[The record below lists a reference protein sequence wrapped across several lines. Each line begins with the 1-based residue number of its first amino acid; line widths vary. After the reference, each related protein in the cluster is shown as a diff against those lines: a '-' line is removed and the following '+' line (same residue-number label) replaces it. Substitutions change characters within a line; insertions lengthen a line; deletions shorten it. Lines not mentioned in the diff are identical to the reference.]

1 MNKSK
6 HIKYSVDKEG
16 IAIVTWN
23 VADSPVN
30 IMNENT
36 MAEFFLTINQ
46 AIEDNAV
53 KGIVVASAKKDF
65 IAGGDLKWFLNYDK
79 SKEECFEMLMQ
90 TNNYLRKMETCGKP
104 IVAAINGLALGGGCE
119 VALACH
125 YRIMSNHPKSQIG
138 LVECSVGLF
147 PGAGGTQRFL
157 RMMGSQKTV
166 EYITQSKKLTAQQAL
181 KDGIVDAVCTTE
193 EDIILLAKNWI
204 LTKGTC
210 EQLWDNKKFKVTG
223 TPFGVGQVS
232 GVSEFFS
239 VANATAY
246 KTTHGNLPHIKNVL
260 SAIYYGAPCHID
272 RALEIEARYFVDTLF
287 SKETKNII
295 RASFLFINDASKG
308 KSKPKG
314 YETTSFK
321 KIGVIGAGM
330 MGAGIAYVNAKAGL
344 DVVLKDVSLSK
355 AESGKDYVKAQER
368 KKLEGGLTTEVKIEA
383 LVQKIQASDS
393 DTDLAN
399 CDLIIEAVFEN
410 EKLKNQVTIATEK
423 VIPEDVIYASNTST
437 IPISQLAKA
446 SIKADKF
453 IGLHF
458 FSPVEKMPLVEV
470 IVGKE
475 TSEKTLAAAIDYV
488 IAIRKVPIIVNDG
501 RGFFTS
507 RVFGKYINEGIT
519 MLTEGVPP
527 AVIEN
532 VAKKI
537 GMPVG
542 PLAVSDE
549 INLKLIVD
557 IMSEDPNLTSHE
569 IQLKSKLVS
578 IIEVNGR
585 TGKKEGKGFY
595 DYPKDGR
602 KAIWKEWATIYPT
615 HTDYNEEEI
624 GKRLL
629 FSMVIDS
636 YKCLD
641 SGVIR
646 EPKDA
651 DVGSILGLGF
661 PIHTG
666 GVMSYIDYVG
676 AKAFAVYSEKL
687 QLKYGER
694 FTLPESLKERIEKV
708 GSGRVFYNN

>member
-1 MNKSK
+1 MNNSK
-6 HIKYSVDKEG
+6 HIKYSIDKDG
-16 IAIVTWN
+16 IAIVTWD

-30 IMNENT
+30 IMNEVT
-36 MAEFFLTINQ
+36 MAEFFSTINQ
-46 AIEDNAV
+46 AIEDDAV
-53 KGIVVASAKKDF
+53 KGIVIASAKKDF

-90 TNNYLRKMETCGKP
+90 TNTHLRKIETCGKP
-104 IVAAINGLALGGGCE
+104 VVAAINGLALGGGCE

-125 YRIMSNHPKSQIG
+125 HRIMSNHPKSQIG

-157 RMMGSQKTV
+157 RMLGSQKTIQ
-166 EYITQSKKLTAQQAL
+166 YITQSKKLTAEQAL
-181 KDGIVDAVCTTE
+181 KDGLVDAVCSPE
-193 EDIILLAKNWI
+193 YDIIALAKNWI
-204 LTKGTC
+204 LTNGTC
-210 EQLWDNKKFKVTG
+210 EQPWDNKGFKVPG
-223 TPFGVGQVS
+223 TPLGVGQVS

-239 VANATAY
+239 VANAMAY

-260 SAIYYGAPCHID
+260 SAIYYGAACHINK
-272 RALEIEARYFVDTLF
+272 ALEVEARYFVDTLF

-295 RASFLFINDASKG
+295 RASFLYINDAAKG

-314 YETTSFK
+314 YDTVIFK
-321 KIGVIGAGM
+321 KIGIIGAGM

-344 DVVLKDVSLSK
+344 EVVLKDVSLEK
-355 AESGKDYVKAQER
+355 AENGKDYVKAQEQ
-368 KKLEGGLTTEVKIEA
+368 KKLENGLTTRDKIEA
-383 LVQKIQASDS
+383 LLQKIQPSDS
-393 DTDLAN
+393 DSDLAT
-399 CDLIIEAVFEN
+399 CDLVIEAVFEN
-410 EKLKNQVTIATEK
+410 EKLKNSVTKEIEK
-423 VIPEDVIYASNTST
+423 VIQEDVIYASNTST
-437 IPISQLAKA
+437 IPISKLAEA
-446 SIKADKF
+446 SSKPDKF

-470 IVGKE
+470 IVGRE
-475 TSEKTLAAAIDYV
+475 TSDKTLAAVIDYV

-507 RVFGKYINEGIT
+507 RVFGKYINEGIA

-549 INLKLIVD
+549 VNLKLMLD
-557 IMSEDPNLTSHE
+557 IMSEDPNLTAHE
-569 IQLKSKLVS
+569 IQLKNTLAT
-578 IIEVNGR
+578 IIEVHGR

-595 DYPKDGR
+595 DYPKNE
-602 KAIWKEWATIYPT
+602 KKSIWKEWTKIYPPQ
-615 HTDYNEEEI
+615 TDFDEEEV
-624 GKRLL
+624 GRRLL
-629 FSMVIDS
+629 FAMVIDS
-636 YKCLD
+636 YKCLE

-666 GVMSYIDYVG
+666 GVMAYIDYVG
-676 AKAFAVYSEKL
+676 AEEFAAYGEKL
-687 QLKYGER
+687 ALKYGER
-694 FTLPESLKERIEKV
+694 FRLPESLKDRIKTA
-708 GSGRVFYNN
+708 GTNRIFYKN

>member
-1 MNKSK
+1 MNGK
-6 HIKYSVDKEG
+6 HIKYNVDNDG
-16 IAIVTWN
+16 IAFVTWD

-30 IMNENT
+30 VMNEYT
-36 MAEFFLTINQ
+36 MAEFFSTIKR
-46 AIEDNAV
+46 AIDDDAV
-53 KGIVVASAKKDF
+53 KGIVINSAKKDF

-79 SKEECFEMLMQ
+79 SKQECFDMLMQ
-90 TNNYLRKMETCGKP
+90 TNTNLREMESCGKP
-104 IVAAINGLALGGGCE
+104 VVAAINGLALGGGCE

-125 YRIMSNHPKSQIG
+125 HRIMSNHPKSHIG

-157 RMMGSQKTV
+157 RMIGSQKTIQ
-166 EYITQSKKLTAQQAL
+166 YITQSKKLTAEQAL
-181 KDGIVDAVCTTE
+181 KDGLVDAVCIPQ
-193 EDIILLAKNWI
+193 EDINSLAKNWI
-204 LTKGTC
+204 INKGTT
-210 EQLWDNKKFKVTG
+210 EQPWDNKKFKVSG
-223 TPFGVGQVS
+223 TPLGVGQVS
-232 GVSEFFS
+232 GISEFFS
-239 VANATAY
+239 IANAMVY

-260 SAIYYGAPCHID
+260 SAIYYGAACNID
-272 RALEIEARYFVDTLF
+272 KALEIEARYFVDTLF

-295 RASFLFINDASKG
+295 RASFLFINDAAKG

-314 YETTSFK
+314 YDNASFK
-321 KIGVIGAGM
+321 KVGIIGAGM
-330 MGAGIAYVNAKAGL
+330 MGAGIAYVNAKAGIE
-344 DVVLKDVSLSK
+344 VVLKDVSLSK
-355 AESGKDYVKAQER
+355 AQNGKDYVKAQEQ
-368 KKLEGGLTTEVKIEA
+368 KKLENGLTTEGKIEA
-383 LVQKIQASDS
+383 LLEKIQPSDS
-393 DTDLAN
+393 DTDLAS
-399 CDLIIEAVFEN
+399 CELIIEAVFEN
-410 EKLKNQVTIATEK
+410 EKLKNQVTFETEK
-423 VIPEDVIYASNTST
+423 VIKKEVIYASNTST

-446 SIKADKF
+446 STNMDKF

-458 FSPVEKMPLVEV
+458 FSPVEKMQLVEV

-488 IAIRKVPIIVNDG
+488 TSIRKVPIIVNDG

-549 INLKLIVD
+549 VNLKLMLA
-557 IMSEDPNLTSHE
+557 IMSEDPNLTTHE
-569 IQLKSKLVS
+569 IQLKNTLIN
-578 IIEVNGR
+578 IIKVHRR
-585 TGKKEGKGFY
+585 TGKKEGQGFY
-595 DYPKDGR
+595 DYPKNE
-602 KAIWKEWATIYPT
+602 KKLIWKEWATIYPPQASF
-615 HTDYNEEEI
+615 DEEEV

-629 FSMVIDS
+629 FAMVIDS

-641 SGVIR
+641 SGLIR

-676 AKAFAVYSEKL
+676 APEFALYSEKL
-687 QLKYGER
+687 ALKYGER
-694 FTLPESLKERIEKV
+694 FALPESLKERIKTA
-708 GSGRVFYNN
+708 GTNRVFYKN

>member
-1 MNKSK
+1 MNSK
-6 HIKYSVDKEG
+6 HIKYSVDKDG
-16 IAIVTWN
+16 IAFVTWD

-30 IMNENT
+30 IMNEDT
-36 MAEFFLTINQ
+36 MAEFFSILKK
-46 AIEDNAV
+46 AIDDDAV
-53 KGIVVASAKKDF
+53 KGIVINSAKKDF

-79 SKEECFEMLMQ
+79 SKRECFDMLMQ
-90 TNNYLRKMETCGKP
+90 TNTNLREMEKCGKP
-104 IVAAINGLALGGGCE
+104 VVAAINGLALGGGCE

-125 YRIMSNHPKSQIG
+125 HRIMSSHPKSQIG

-157 RMMGSQKTV
+157 RMMGPQKTIQ
-166 EYITQSKKLTAQQAL
+166 YITQSQKLTAEQAL
-181 KDGIVDAVCTTE
+181 KDGLVDAVCTPE
-193 EDIILLAKNWI
+193 EDLNLLAKNWI
-204 LTKGTC
+204 LNTGTM
-210 EQLWDNKKFKVTG
+210 EQPWDNKRFKVPG
-223 TPFGVGQVS
+223 TPLGVGQVS
-232 GVSEFFS
+232 GISEFFS
-239 VANATAY
+239 VANAMAY

-260 SAIYYGAPCHID
+260 SAIYYGAACHID
-272 RALEIEARYFVDTLF
+272 KALEIEARYFVDTLF

-295 RASFLFINDASKG
+295 RASFLFINDAAKG

-314 YETTSFK
+314 YDYASFK
-321 KIGVIGAGM
+321 KVGVIGAGM
-330 MGAGIAYVNAKAGL
+330 MGAGIAYVNAKAGI
-344 DVVLKDVSLSK
+344 DVVLKDLNLSK
-355 AESGKDYVKAQER
+355 AENGRNYVKAQEQ
-368 KKLEGGLTTEVKIEA
+368 KKLEKGLTTEAKIEV
-383 LVQKIQASDS
+383 LLQKIQASDS
-393 DTDLAN
+393 DADLAN

-410 EKLKNQVTIATEK
+410 EKLKNVVTKETEK
-423 VIPEDVIYASNTST
+423 VISEDVIYASNTST
-437 IPISQLAKA
+437 IPISHLAKA
-446 SIKADKF
+446 SERPDKF

-475 TSEKTLAAAIDYV
+475 TSDKTLAAAIDYV

-507 RVFGKYINEGIT
+507 RVFGKYVNEGIA
-519 MLTEGVPP
+519 MLTEGIPP

-537 GMPVG
+537 GMPLG

-549 INLKLIVD
+549 VNLQLMLA
-557 IMSEDPNLTSHE
+557 IMSEDPNLTTHE
-569 IQLKSKLVS
+569 IQMKDTLLT
-578 IIEVNGR
+578 IIEVHGR

-595 DYPKDGR
+595 DYPKNE
-602 KAIWKEWATIYPT
+602 KKSIWKEWVTIYPQQ
-615 HTDYNEEEI
+615 TDFDEEEI
-624 GKRLL
+624 GRRLL

-661 PIHTG
+661 PVHTG

-676 AKAFAVYSEKL
+676 ASEFALYSEKL
-687 QLKYGER
+687 ALKYGER
-694 FTLPESLKERIEKV
+694 FALPDSLKERIEKA
-708 GSGRVFYNN
+708 GNGRVFYNN

>member
-1 MNKSK
+1 MNNSK
-6 HIKYSVDKEG
+6 HIKYSIDNEG
-16 IAIVTWN
+16 FACVTWD
-23 VADSPVN
+23 VSDSPVN
-30 IMNENT
+30 IMNEHT
-36 MAEFFLTINQ
+36 MAEFFSNINQ
-46 AIEDNAV
+46 AIADNAV
-53 KGIVVASAKKDF
+53 KGIVITSAKKDF

-79 SKEECFEMLMQ
+79 SKQECFEMLMK
-90 TNNYLRKMETCGKP
+90 TNTYLRKMETCGKP
-104 IVAAINGLALGGGCE
+104 VVAAINGLALGGGCE
-119 VALACH
+119 IALACH
-125 YRIMSNHPKSQIG
+125 HRIMSSHPKSYIG

-157 RMMGSQKTV
+157 RMIGPQKTIQ
-166 EYITQSKKLTAQQAL
+166 YITQSKKLTAEQAL
-181 KDGIVDAVCTTE
+181 KDGLVDEICSPEDDIVS
-193 EDIILLAKNWI
+193 LAKNWI
-204 LTKGTC
+204 RTKGISI
-210 EQLWDNKKFKVTG
+210 QPWDNKKFKVPG
-223 TPFGVGQVS
+223 TPLGVGQVS
-232 GVSEFFS
+232 GVDEFFS
-239 VANATAY
+239 VSNAMAY

-260 SAIYYGAPCHID
+260 SVIYYGAACHID
-272 RALEIEARYFVDTLF
+272 KALEIEARYFVATLF

-295 RASFLFINDASKG
+295 RASFMFIIDAAKG

-314 YETTSFK
+314 YDTVSFK
-321 KIGVIGAGM
+321 KVGVIGAGM

-355 AESGKDYVKAQER
+355 AENGKDYVKAQEQR
-368 KKLEGGLTTEVKIEA
+368 KLASGFTTEDKVNKLLE
-383 LVQKIQASDS
+383 KIQTSDS
-393 DTDLAN
+393 DGDLAS

-410 EKLKNQVTIATEK
+410 EKLKNLITKETEK
-423 VIPEDVIYASNTST
+423 VLHKDVIYASNTST
-437 IPISQLAKA
+437 IPITQLAQA
-446 SIKADKF
+446 SSRPDKF

-488 IAIRKVPIIVNDG
+488 IAIGKVPIIVNDG

-507 RVFGKYINEGIT
+507 RVFGKFINEGIA
-519 MLTEGVPP
+519 MLSEGIPP

-542 PLAVSDE
+542 PLAISDE
-549 INLKLIVD
+549 INLKLMLA
-557 IMSEDPNLTSHE
+557 IMSEDPNLTPHE
-569 IQLKSKLVS
+569 INLQKTLVT
-578 IIEVNGR
+578 IIENHGR

-595 DYPKDGR
+595 DYPKED
-602 KAIWKEWATIYPT
+602 KKSIWKEWSKIYPPQT
-615 HTDYNEEEI
+615 NFDEEEV

-629 FSMVIDS
+629 FAMVIDS

-641 SGVIR
+641 SGVLQ

-666 GVMSYIDYVG
+666 GVMSYIDYIG
-676 AKAFAVYSEKL
+676 AKEFALYSEKL
-687 QLKYGER
+687 EDKYGER
-694 FTLPESLKERIEKV
+694 FKLPESLKERIKKAEMN
-708 GSGRVFYNN
+708 RVFYKN

>member
-1 MNKSK
+1 MNAK
-6 HIKYSVDKEG
+6 HIKYSVDNDG
-16 IAIVTWN
+16 IAFVTWD
-23 VADSPVN
+23 VADSLVN
-30 IMNENT
+30 IMNEYT
-36 MAEFFLTINQ
+36 MAEFFLNIKK
-46 AIEDNAV
+46 AIDDDAV
-53 KGIVVASAKKDF
+53 KGIVINSAKKDF

-79 SKEECFEMLMQ
+79 SKQECFDMLMQ
-90 TNNYLRKMETCGKP
+90 TNTYLREMEKCGKP
-104 IVAAINGLALGGGCE
+104 VVAAINGLALGGGCE

-125 YRIMSNHPKSQIG
+125 HRIMSNHPKSQIG

-157 RMMGSQKTV
+157 RMIGSQKTIQ
-166 EYITQSKKLTAQQAL
+166 YIAQSKKLTAEQAL
-181 KDGIVDAVCTTE
+181 KDGLVDAICTPE
-193 EDIILLAKNWI
+193 EDINSLAKNWI
-204 LTKGTC
+204 LNTGTT
-210 EQLWDNKKFKVTG
+210 EQPWDNKRFKVPG
-223 TPFGVGQVS
+223 TPLGVGQVS
-232 GVSEFFS
+232 GISEFFS
-239 VANATAY
+239 VANAMAY

-260 SAIYYGAPCHID
+260 SAIYYGAGCQID
-272 RALEIEARYFVDTLF
+272 KALEIEARYFVDTLF

-295 RASFLFINDASKG
+295 RASFLFINDAAKG

-314 YETTSFK
+314 YHNTSFK
-321 KIGVIGAGM
+321 KVGVIGAGM
-330 MGAGIAYVNAKAGL
+330 MGAGIAYVNAKAGIE
-344 DVVLKDVSLSK
+344 VVLKDVSLSK
-355 AESGKDYVKAQER
+355 AEIGKDYVSAQEQ
-368 KKLEGGLTTEVKIEA
+368 KKRENGFTTVVKIEA
-383 LVQKIQASDS
+383 LLQKIQPSDS

-410 EKLKNQVTIATEK
+410 EKLKNRITTETEK
-423 VIPEDVIYASNTST
+423 VIRKDVIYASNTST

-446 SIKADKF
+446 SSRSDKF

-458 FSPVEKMPLVEV
+458 FSPVEKMMLVEV

-475 TSEKTLAAAIDYV
+475 TSDKTLAAAIDYV

-519 MLTEGVPP
+519 MLTEGIAP

-549 INLKLIVD
+549 INLQLMKA
-557 IMSEDPNLTSHE
+557 IMSEDPNLTTHE
-569 IQLKSKLVS
+569 IQLKNTLAN
-578 IIEVNGR
+578 IIEIHHR
-585 TGKKEGKGFY
+585 TGKKEGQGFY
-595 DYPKDGR
+595 DYPKKG
-602 KAIWKEWATIYPT
+602 KKSIWKEWAKIYPPQGSY
-615 HTDYNEEEI
+615 DEEEV

-629 FSMVIDS
+629 FAMVIDS

-646 EPKDA
+646 ESKDA

-661 PIHTG
+661 PVYTG
-666 GVMSYIDYVG
+666 GVMSYIDYIG
-676 AKAFAVYSEKL
+676 AKKFALYSEKL
-687 QLKYGER
+687 ALKYGER
-694 FTLPESLKERIEKV
+694 FALPESLKDRIEKV

>member
-1 MNKSK
+1 MNNSK
-6 HIKYSVDKEG
+6 HIKYSIDKEG
-16 IAIVTWN
+16 IAIVTWD

-30 IMNENT
+30 IMNEVT
-36 MAEFFLTINQ
+36 MAEFFSIINQ
-46 AIEDNAV
+46 AIEDDAV
-53 KGIVVASAKKDF
+53 KGIVIASAKKDF

-79 SKEECFEMLMQ
+79 SKQECFDMLME
-90 TNNYLRKMETCGKP
+90 TNTHLRKMETCGKP
-104 IVAAINGLALGGGCE
+104 VVAAINGLALGGGCE

-125 YRIMSNHPKSQIG
+125 HRIMSNHVKSQIG

-157 RMMGSQKTV
+157 RMMGSQKTIQ
-166 EYITQSKKLTAQQAL
+166 YITQSKKLRAEQAL
-181 KDGIVDAVCTTE
+181 KDGLVDAVCSPE
-193 EDIILLAKNWI
+193 DDIIALAKNWI

-210 EQLWDNKKFKVTG
+210 EQPWDNKRFKVPG
-223 TPFGVGQVS
+223 TPLGVGQVS

-239 VANATAY
+239 VSNAMAY

-260 SAIYYGAPCHID
+260 SAIYYGAACHINK
-272 RALEIEARYFVDTLF
+272 ALEVEARYFVDTLF

-295 RASFLFINDASKG
+295 RASFLYINDAAKG

-314 YETTSFK
+314 YDNVSFK

-344 DVVLKDVSLSK
+344 DVVLKDVSLAK
-355 AESGKDYVKAQER
+355 AEKGKEYVKTQEQ
-368 KKLEGGLTTEVKIEA
+368 KKLSNEFTTEAKIND
-383 LVQKIQASDS
+383 LLQKIKPSDS
-393 DTDLAN
+393 DADLAT
-399 CDLIIEAVFEN
+399 CDLVIEAVFEN
-410 EKLKNQVTIATEK
+410 EKLKNSVTNATEK
-423 VIPEDVIYASNTST
+423 VIHEEVIYATNTST
-437 IPISQLAKA
+437 IPISKLAEA
-446 SIKADKF
+446 SSKPDKF

-470 IVGKE
+470 IVGQE
-475 TSEKTLAAAIDYV
+475 TSDKTLAAAIDYV
-488 IAIRKVPIIVNDG
+488 IAIKKVPIIVNDG

-507 RVFGKYINEGIT
+507 RVFGKYINEGIA
-519 MLTEGVPP
+519 MLTEGIPP

-549 INLKLIVD
+549 VNLKLILD
-557 IMSEDPNLTSHE
+557 IMSEDPTLDEHE
-569 IQLKSKLVS
+569 MQLKSKLVS
-578 IIEVNGR
+578 IIEIHGR

-595 DYPKDGR
+595 DYPKEGR
-602 KAIWKEWATIYPT
+602 KSIWKEWATIYPT
-615 HTDYNEEEI
+615 QTDFDEEEI
-624 GKRLL
+624 GRRL
-629 FSMVIDS
+629 FFAMVIDS

-676 AKAFAVYSEKL
+676 AAEFAAYSKKL
-687 QLKYGER
+687 ALKYGER
-694 FTLPESLKERIEKV
+694 FQLPESLKERIKIA
-708 GSGRVFYNN
+708 GTNRVFYKN